1 MSRSDRS
8 LGVAVVAACPFPA
21 NHGTPASIREMSE
34 ALARRGHRV
43 HVVTYPMYQPL
54 PVEGVTIHRVGRFLH
69 SRPIAVGPTLYKP
82 LLDLLMVLK
91 LVRCIRRE
99 KLDVIHAH
107 NYEGA
112 LIGYAAKRLSGRP
125 LLYNAV
131 CTMEDEL
138 PAYGFIR
145 PRALASGLAALLDT
159 YVPRG
164 ADEITVVSKELLAF
178 LSVRGVSPQR
188 ITVVPAGVNPE
199 MFDGSDPRQV
209 RERLG
214 LNGAPVVMYT
224 GSLDPL
230 QRVDY
235 LLRAMALVWKKIPA
249 ARLVMNVNIG
259 SEADFSRVTGQAR
272 ELGIEDRIE
281 MVRSA
286 RLEELPGFLAAA
298 DVTVSPRPA
307 CPGFP
312 VKLLN
317 YMAARKPIVTFEGS
331 AKGLRHLE
339 TAYLAKDHDWADL
352 AKGIITLLEDRTMA
366 ARLGE
371 QARAAIVG
379 RLDWPSLAERIE
391 GVYLR
396 MLSGAAA
403 PSRATTQAPS
413 QLPPSTPKGSGRVK
427 AAERSSP

>member
-1 MSRSDRS
+1 VSSVKRS

-43 HVVTYPMYQPL
+43 HVVTYPMHQPL
-54 PVEGVTIHRVGRFLH
+54 SVEGVKVHRVGRFLR

-82 LLDLLMVLK
+82 LLDLLMIRS

-112 LIGYAAKRLSGRP
+112 LIGYAAKRLTGLP

-145 PRALASGLAALLDT
+145 PKALASGLAKLLDT

-164 ADEITVVSKELLAF
+164 ADQVTVVSKELHVFLAA
-178 LSVRGVSPQR
+178 RGVDPKR

-199 MFDGSDPRQV
+199 MFDDSDPGPIRD
-209 RERLG
+209 RLG

-235 LLRAMALVWKKIPA
+235 LLRAMVAVWEKIPE

-259 SEADFSRVTGQAR
+259 AEADFARVAEQVR
-272 ELGIEDRIE
+272 ELGIGRRIA

-286 RLEELPGFLAAA
+286 RLEELPAYLAAA

-339 TAYLAKDHDWADL
+339 TAYLAKDHDWGNL
-352 AKGIITLLEDRTMA
+352 AQGIITLLEDRAMA
-366 ARLGE
+366 EAMGE
-371 QARAAIVG
+371 RARAAIVG

-391 GVYLR
+391 GVYHR
-396 MLSGAAA
+396 MLAGAAEPV
-403 PSRATTQAPS
+403 PSVSQAPARS
-413 QLPPSTPKGSGRVK
+413 RRVK
-427 AAERSSP
+427 AARRSSS

>member
-1 MSRSDRS
+1 VKSSDHS

-43 HVVTYPMYQPL
+43 HVVTYPMHQPL
-54 PVEGVTIHRVGRFLH
+54 PVEGITVHRVGRFLRK
-69 SRPIAVGPTLYKP
+69 RPIAVGPTLYKP

-91 LVRCIRRE
+91 LARCIRRE

-112 LIGYAAKRLSGRP
+112 LIGYAAKRLTGRP
-125 LLYNAV
+125 VLYNAV

-145 PRALASGLAALLDT
+145 PRALASGIAALLDT

-164 ADEITVVSKELLAF
+164 ADQVTVVSKELHAF
-178 LSVRGVSPQR
+178 LVGRGVDPKR
-188 ITVVPAGVNPE
+188 ITLVPAGVNPE
-199 MFDGSDPRQV
+199 MFDGFDPRLM
-209 RERLG
+209 RDRLG
-214 LNGAPVVMYT
+214 LNGHPAVMYT

-235 LLRAMALVWKKIPA
+235 LLRAMASVWEKMPN
-249 ARLVMNVNIG
+249 ARLIMNVNIG
-259 SEADFSRVTGQAR
+259 SEADYARVMRQAR
-272 ELGIEDRIE
+272 ELGIGDRMAI
-281 MVRSA
+281 VRSA
-286 RLEELPGFLAAA
+286 RLDELPSYLAAA

-339 TAYLAKDHDWADL
+339 TAYLAKDHDCRDL
-352 AKGIITLLEDRTMA
+352 ARGIVTLLDDRAMA

-371 QARAAIVG
+371 RARAAIVG

-391 GVYLR
+391 GVYRR
-396 MLSGAAA
+396 MLEGAPVA
-403 PSRATTQAPS
+403 SRAS
-413 QLPPSTPKGSGRVK
+413 RSKRKGSRRVK
-427 AAERSSP
+427 AASRSSS

>member
-1 MSRSDRS
+1 VSTVKRS

-43 HVVTYPMYQPL
+43 HVVTYPMHQPL
-54 PVEGVTIHRVGRFLH
+54 SVEGVTVHRVGRFLR
-69 SRPIAVGPTLYKP
+69 SRPIAVGPTFYKP
-82 LLDLLMVLK
+82 LLDLLMIRS

-112 LIGYAAKRLSGRP
+112 LIGYAAKRLTGRP

-145 PRALASGLAALLDT
+145 PKALASGLARLLDT

-164 ADEITVVSKELLAF
+164 ADQVTVVSKELHVFLAA
-178 LSVRGVSPQR
+178 RGVDPRR
-188 ITVVPAGVNPE
+188 ITVVPAGVYPE
-199 MFDGSDPRQV
+199 MFDDSDPRLV
-209 RERLG
+209 RDRFG

-235 LLRAMALVWKKIPA
+235 LLRAMVAVWEKIPE

-259 SEADFSRVTGQAR
+259 SEADFARVAAQIR
-272 ELGIEDRIE
+272 ELGIGRRIA

-286 RLEELPGFLAAA
+286 RLEELPAYLAAA

-331 AKGLRHLE
+331 AKGLRHLD
-339 TAYLAKDHDWADL
+339 TAYLAKDHDWGNL
-352 AKGIITLLEDRTMA
+352 AQGIVTLLEDRAMA
-366 ARLGE
+366 EAMGE
-371 QARAAIVG
+371 RARAAIVG

-391 GVYLR
+391 EVYHR
-396 MLSGAAA
+396 MLAGAAEPA
-403 PSRATTQAPS
+403 PSVSRAPHPA
-413 QLPPSTPKGSGRVK
+413 GSRRVK
-427 AAERSSP
+427 AARRSSS

>member
-1 MSRSDRS
+1 MTASRRS
-8 LGVAVVAACPFPA
+8 LGIAVVAACPFPA

-43 HVVTYPMYQPL
+43 HIVTYPMHQPL
-54 PVEGVTIHRVGRFLH
+54 PVEGVTVHRVGRFL
-69 SRPIAVGPTLYKP
+69 SGRPIAVGPTLYKP
-82 LLDLLMVLK
+82 LLDLLLIRR
-91 LVRCIRRE
+91 LVQCIRRE

-112 LIGYAAKRLSGRP
+112 LIGYAAKRLTGRP

-145 PRALASGLAALLDT
+145 PRALASGLARLLDT

-164 ADEITVVSKELLAF
+164 ADQVTVVSKELHAF
-178 LSVRGVSPQR
+178 LSARGVDPKR

-199 MFDGSDPRQV
+199 MFDGSDASPV
-209 RERLG
+209 RARLG
-214 LNGAPVVMYT
+214 LDGAPVVMYT

-235 LLRAMALVWKKIPA
+235 LLHAMTLVWRQVPA

-259 SEADFSRVTGQAR
+259 AETDFARVTAQAR
-272 ELGIEDRIE
+272 ELGIEERIVL
-281 MVRSA
+281 VRSA
-286 RLEELPGFLAAA
+286 RLEELPAFLAAA

-339 TAYLAKDHDWADL
+339 TAYLAKDHDFGGL
-352 AKGIITLLEDRTMA
+352 ARGIVTLLEDKA
-366 ARLGE
+366 AAGRMGE
-371 QARAAIVG
+371 RARAAIIG

-391 GVYLR
+391 EVYHR
-396 MLSGAAA
+396 MLPGALRIVRSAARPA
-403 PSRATTQAPS
+403 PSKSSR
-413 QLPPSTPKGSGRVK
+413 RVK
-427 AAERSSP
+427 AARRSSS

>member
-1 MSRSDRS
+1 MSSSQRS

-43 HVVTYPMYQPL
+43 HVVTYPMHQSL
-54 PVEGVTIHRVGRFLH
+54 PVEGVTVHRVGRFLR

-112 LIGYAAKRLSGRP
+112 LIGYAAKRLTGRP

-145 PRALASGLAALLDT
+145 PRALASWLAGLLDT

-164 ADEITVVSKELLAF
+164 ADQVTVVSKELHAF
-178 LSVRGVSPQR
+178 LVARGVSPKR
-188 ITVVPAGVNPE
+188 ITLVPAGVNPE
-199 MFDGSDPRQV
+199 MFDGYDPHEIRD
-209 RERLG
+209 RLG
-214 LNGAPVVMYT
+214 LNGHPAVMYT
-224 GSLDPL
+224 GSIDPL

-235 LLRAMALVWKKIPA
+235 LLRAMALVWEKVPM
-249 ARLVMNVNIG
+249 ARLVLNVNIG
-259 SEADFSRVTGQAR
+259 SEADFARVTGQAR
-272 ELGIEDRIE
+272 ELGIEDRIS
-281 MVRSA
+281 MVRNA
-286 RLEELPGFLAAA
+286 PLDELPAFLAAA

-339 TAYLAKDHDWADL
+339 TAYLAKDHDCAGL
-352 AKGIITLLEDRTMA
+352 ARGIITLLEDRTMA

-391 GVYLR
+391 GVYHR
-396 MLSGAAA
+396 MLAGAPVAS
-403 PSRATTQAPS
+403 PVPQSKGKSSR
-413 QLPPSTPKGSGRVK
+413 RVK
-427 AAERSSP
+427 AAERSSS

>member
-1 MSRSDRS
+1 VSSSKKWS

-43 HVVTYPMYQPL
+43 HIVTYPMHQPL
-54 PVEGVTIHRVGRFLH
+54 PVEGVTVHRVGRFLRG
-69 SRPIAVGPTLYKP
+69 RPIAVGPTLYKP
-82 LLDLLMVLK
+82 LLDLLMILK

-112 LIGYAAKRLSGRP
+112 LIGYAAKRLTGLP

-145 PRALASGLAALLDT
+145 PPALASGLARLLDT

-164 ADEITVVSKELLAF
+164 ADQVTVVSKELHVFLAA
-178 LSVRGVSPQR
+178 RGVDPKR

-199 MFDGSDPRQV
+199 MFDGSDPTEV
-209 RERLG
+209 RERFG
-214 LNGAPVVMYT
+214 LDG
-224 GSLDPL
+224 L

-235 LLRAMALVWKKIPA
+235 LLRAMALVWEKIPE
-249 ARLVMNVNIG
+249 ARLLMNVNIG
-259 SEADFSRVTGQAR
+259 AEADFARMKDQAR
-272 ELGIEDRIE
+272 ELGIDGRIT

-286 RLEELPGFLAAA
+286 RLEELPAYLAAA

-331 AKGLRHLE
+331 AKGLRHME
-339 TAYLAKDHDWADL
+339 TAYLAKDHDWANL
-352 AKGIITLLEDRTMA
+352 AQGIVTLLEDRAMA
-366 ARLGE
+366 GSMGE
-371 QARAAIVG
+371 RARAAIVG

-391 GVYLR
+391 GVYYR
-396 MLSGAAA
+396 MLSGAVVPLPSA
-403 PSRATTQAPS
+403 PRRSRA
-413 QLPPSTPKGSGRVK
+413 KGRRVK
-427 AAERSSP
+427 TERRSSS

>member
-1 MSRSDRS
+1 MIPSRRP

-21 NHGTPASIREMSE
+21 NHGTPASIREMSV

-43 HVVTYPMYQPL
+43 HIVTYPMHQPL
-54 PVEGVTIHRVGRFLH
+54 PVEGVRIHRVGGFLR
-69 SRPIAVGPTLYKP
+69 SRPIEVGPTLYKP
-82 LLDLLMVLK
+82 LLDLLMIPK

-112 LIGYAAKRLSGRP
+112 LIGYAAKRLTGLP

-138 PAYGFIR
+138 PEYGFIR
-145 PRALASGLAALLDT
+145 PRALASGLARLLDS

-164 ADEITVVSKELLAF
+164 ADQVTVVSKELRAF
-178 LSVRGVSPQR
+178 LTARGVSPQR

-199 MFDGSDPRQV
+199 MFDGSDGREV
-209 RERLG
+209 RERFG
-214 LNGAPVVMYT
+214 LNGHPAVMYT
-224 GSLDPL
+224 GSVDPL

-235 LLRAMALVWKKIPA
+235 LLRAMPLVWKKIPA
-249 ARLVMNVNIG
+249 ARLIMNVNVG
-259 SEADFSRVTGQAR
+259 SEADFARVAGQAR
-272 ELGIEDRIE
+272 KLGIEERIT

-286 RLEELPGFLAAA
+286 RLDELPGYLAAA

-307 CPGFP
+307 CPGYP

-339 TAYLAKDHDWADL
+339 TAYLAKDHDWKDL
-352 AKGIITLLEDRTMA
+352 ARGIITLLEDRPMA

-371 QARAAIVG
+371 RAREAING

-391 GVYLR
+391 GIYHR

-403 PSRATTQAPS
+403 PSPASAPAPS
-413 QLPPSTPKGSGRVK
+413 PRPAPDGSCGVK
-427 AAERSSP
+427 AKERPSR